1 MEQTT
6 IETLPHSI
14 EAERSV
20 LGAMLLDTGALDS
33 MLEQLKPDDFYQDAH
48 QSIFEAMRNIRQA
61 GNAVDVV
68 TLSNA
73 LERAGK
79 LESAGGLIYLTDLMS
94 FVPTAANVGHYGK
107 IVEEHSIQR
116 ALIRV
121 GNDMIRD
128 GMNDR
133 RDVEDSLNDAER
145 KIYDISMR

>member
-20 LGAMLLDTGALDS
+20 LGAMLLDVGALDS

-48 QSIFEAMRNIRQA
+48 ASIFEAMRTIRQT
-61 GNAVDVV
+61 GNSVDAV

-79 LESAGGLIYLTDLMS
+79 LEARAGS
-94 FVPTAANVGHYGK
+94 C
-107 IVEEHSIQR
+107 
-116 ALIRV
+116 
-121 GNDMIRD
+121 
-128 GMNDR
+128 
-133 RDVEDSLNDAER
+133 
-145 KIYDISMR
+145 ISPI